1 MGMEEEIDN
10 DLHEGGCFCGRLRYR
25 ISGEPQSSDICHC
38 VSCRRATGAQSVA
51 WLTVS
56 IEDFSFV
63 SGEHME
69 YRSSPEVVRTFC
81 GKCGT
86 SLTYQHEGDKVDV
99 TTASLDRP
107 EDFPPAC
114 HIWMEDKIG
123 WESVHDGLPR
133 FQRGNSAD

>member
-1 MGMEEEIDN
+1 MK
-10 DLHEGGCFCGRLRYR
+10 
-25 ISGEPQSSDICHC
+25 
-38 VSCRRATGAQSVA
+38 
-51 WLTVS
+51 
-56 IEDFSFV
+56 DFSFV